1 MADGRTSSTGGA
13 ASTPGAAEAAAV
25 ALAEARAAWESTL
38 RATLELARTFTTADF
53 GRPTDL
59 PGWSVKDVLSHLVGF
74 ERLSL
79 GEEPPAVAAAQDATD
94 LAPEP
99 PHVRNDLGR
108 RAEVDVAFRRS
119 RPGEDVVAE
128 LGVVVD
134 RRAAEL
140 TSPSLHPDDPVVGP
154 LGPTTLLDLV
164 GLRTFDA
171 WMHEQDLRRA
181 VGRPGGLD
189 TAAARVTRRRLAAAF
204 PFVVGKRAGA
214 QPGQSVALEVT
225 GELCVSS
232 LAVVG
237 PDGRASLADAAEAR
251 SATATLRLGWADY
264 VRRCGGRC
272 AADDVEVWFGGDVDL
287 GRRVLEALPVTP

>member
-1 MADGRTSSTGGA
+1 MADGRASSTGGT
-13 ASTPGAAEAAAV
+13 ASSPGAADAAAA
-25 ALAEARAAWESTL
+25 ALTEARAAWESTL
-38 RATLELARTFTTADF
+38 RATLTLARTFTTADF

-59 PGWSVKDVLSHLVGF
+59 PGWSVKDVLSHLAGF

-79 GEEPPAVAAAQDATD
+79 GEEPLAVGD
-94 LAPEP
+94 LSAEP

-108 RAEVDVAFRRS
+108 RAEVDVEFRRS
-119 RPGEDVVAE
+119 RPGEDVVSE
-128 LGVVVD
+128 LASVVD

-140 TSPSLHPDDPVVGP
+140 SDPALHPDDPAVGP

-181 VGRPGGLD
+181 VGQPGGLD
-189 TAAARVTRRRLAAAF
+189 SAAARVTRRRLAAAF

-214 QPGQSVALEVT
+214 QPGQSVALEVV

>member
-1 MADGRTSSTGGA
+1 MADGGSSSAGTF
-13 ASTPGAAEAAAV
+13 STPGAAQAAAS
-25 ALAEARAAWESTL
+25 ALAEARAAWEGTL
-38 RATLELARTFTTADF
+38 RATLALAQSFTTADF

-79 GEEPPAVAAAQDATD
+79 GEEPPEPGD
-94 LAPEP
+94 LSAEP

-108 RAEVDVAFRRS
+108 RAEVDVEFRRS

-128 LGVVVD
+128 LAAVLD

-140 TSPSLHPDDPVVGP
+140 ADPGLRPDDPAVGP
-154 LGPTTLLDLV
+154 LGPTTLLELV
-164 GLRTFDA
+164 DLRTFDA

-181 VGRPGGLD
+181 VGQPGGLD
-189 TAAARVTRRRLAAAF
+189 SAAARVTRRRLAAAF
-204 PFVVGKRAGA
+204 PFVVGKRAEA
-214 QPGQSVALEVT
+214 QPGQSLALEVS

-251 SATATLRLGWADY
+251 TASATLRLRWPDY

-272 AADDVEVWFGGDVDL
+272 PADEVEAWFGGDVDL
-287 GRRVLEALPVTP
+287 ARRVLEALPVTP